1 MARTRSSTIAL
12 SPLDPVFRGS
22 RGNALPLPARLSRLY
37 GDLRMPVRPLRPV
50 VYSNFVSTLDGVV
63 SLAVKGH
70 AAGGDIS
77 GFSIQDRMVMGL
89 LRALADVVIVGS
101 GTLDADRKQIW
112 TAGAICPELG
122 PSYSRLRKALGKP
135 AFPQNVV
142 ITGSGQVD
150 LGLPVFRSHLV
161 RTLILTTTSGAR
173 RLARQR
179 VLRPVGIRAIHRG
192 SGVIPPQA
200 ILDEVCRTRPVQR
213 ILIEGGPTLL
223 GEFFEQKLVDELF
236 LTVAPQIAGREFN
249 DGRLGFAMGKTFA
262 PNKPLWG
269 ELSDVRRGKSHLF
282 LRYSF
287 PRRGTQ
293 SRGRVRMQ

>member
-1 MARTRSSTIAL
+1 
-12 SPLDPVFRGS
+12 
-22 RGNALPLPARLSRLY
+22 
-37 GDLRMPVRPLRPV
+37 MPVRPLRPV

-77 GFSIQDRMVMGL
+77 GFNIQDRMVMGL

-101 GTLDADRKQIW
+101 GTLEADRKQIW
-112 TAGAICPELG
+112 TPAAICPELG
-122 PSYSRLRKALGKP
+122 PSYNRLRRALGKR

-142 ITGSGQVD
+142 VTGSGEVD
-150 LGLPVFRSHLV
+150 LRLPVFRSYQV
-161 RTLILTTTSGAR
+161 RTLVLTTTSGAR
-173 RLARQR
+173 RLERQR
-179 VLRPVGIRAIHRG
+179 KVRPTRIRAIQRG

-200 ILDEVCRTRPVQR
+200 ILDEVCQTRSVER

-223 GEFFEQKLVDELF
+223 AEFFEQRLVDELF
-236 LTVAPQIAGREFN
+236 LTVAPQIAGRKFD
-249 DGRLGFAMGKTFA
+249 DGRLGFSMGKTFA